1 MGWPA
6 LQWGTA
12 GSPGGYSGGC
22 SAGCPGANGASGHQL
37 VVSSHLLQAPL
48 QPRLLRL
55 LQEQIHPGNVF
66 WKILIEQL
74 CHFDN
79 ETHFPIVTCAMESNQ
94 NIFSVWHPCK
104 NQVAQNVSRAYQ
116 IPKWLGLGKGERAF
130 LKMDRNQDL
139 RWDLLSARCTCPR
152 ALRHQP
158 TVVSTVS
165 IFQPELVNEFDQ
177 WL

>member
-6 LQWGTA
+6 PQWG
-12 GSPGGYSGGC
+12 SGGC
-22 SAGCPGANGASGHQL
+22 SAGSPGGCSAGCSGGCSGANGASGHQL

-48 QPRLLRL
+48 QPRLLLL

-74 CHFDN
+74 CHFEN
-79 ETHFPIVTCAMESNQ
+79 KTHFPIADCAMESNQ
-94 NIFSVWHPCK
+94 NIFPAWHPCK
-104 NQVAQNVSRAYQ
+104 NQDAQNVVRALQ
-116 IPKWLGLGKGERAF
+116 IPKWLGLRKGGRAF
-130 LKMDRNQDL
+130 LKMDR
-139 RWDLLSARCTCPR
+139 WYLLSARCTCPR

-165 IFQPELVNEFDQ
+165 TFQPELVNEFGQ